1 MALSLFAAQAVLGSY
16 LDGRTLPQWLH
27 GYVVQSVEKRLID
40 GKLPVLDAEIRNM
53 IDCAAA
59 TAPLASR
66 HEGQRTTV

>member
-16 LDGRTLPQWLH
+16 LDGRTLPLWLH
-27 GYVVQSVEKRLID
+27 GCVVHSVEKRLID
-40 GKLPVLDAEIRNM
+40 GKLPLLDAELRDM

-59 TAPLASR
+59 AEPLVSM